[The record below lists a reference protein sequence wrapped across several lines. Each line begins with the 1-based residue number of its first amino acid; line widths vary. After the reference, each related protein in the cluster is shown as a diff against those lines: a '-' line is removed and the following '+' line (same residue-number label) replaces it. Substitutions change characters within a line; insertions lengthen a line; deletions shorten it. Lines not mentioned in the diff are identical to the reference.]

1 MAKLSEYLGNI
12 VAGLAEARVLGD
24 LQTVK
29 IAEAYAKHDLLQH
42 FTVPYLRYQEAELT
56 IPVVLDKVQEALHTT
71 YEPIDNRKFG
81 AVAYREV
88 LASLGLK
95 SMAAPQSQTLRS
107 EIAKR
112 TQELETQI
120 RAGKNLDA
128 LSGFSQVVV
137 QKAMALHPGLVI
149 DQYRPAEN
157 LGEVEPGIEVG
168 EGMLQESELQS
179 QPKKEV
185 PADEQ
190 APMVDS
196 GSLRTG
202 MEALPTGFN
211 PILAQE
217 RLTQRLAS
225 EIKITEQTRKLE
237 DMDFIVEA
245 SRLREERPENVIF
258 IKMKVTEQGMEWHR
272 TDDGQGGIQRRLVAE

>member
-1 MAKLSEYLGNI
+1 
-12 VAGLAEARVLGD
+12 
-24 LQTVK
+24 
-29 IAEAYAKHDLLQH
+29 
-42 FTVPYLRYQEAELT
+42 
-56 IPVVLDKVQEALHTT
+56 
-71 YEPIDNRKFG
+71 
-81 AVAYREV
+81 
-88 LASLGLK
+88 
-95 SMAAPQSQTLRS
+95 
-107 EIAKR
+107 
-112 TQELETQI
+112 
-120 RAGKNLDA
+120 
-128 LSGFSQVVV
+128 
-137 QKAMALHPGLVI
+137 
-149 DQYRPAEN
+149 
-157 LGEVEPGIEVG
+157 
-168 EGMLQESELQS
+168 
-179 QPKKEV
+179 
-185 PADEQ
+185 
-190 APMVDS
+190 MVDS